1 MARRSEDWNV
11 GLAKDL
17 RNPAFAR
24 EFLLAAI
31 DEGVDLQ
38 LALGK
43 VIRAM
48 GVKEFAARVRMA
60 SPNVLRAINPRHSP
74 TQDTINRLLKP
85 FKLRWS
91 LAPLRGRR
99 DPTPRKQTHASAEA
113 GTRVPGRSFR
123 GEPPMCC
130 AYARASN
137 KYNTKRGIASRRR
150 VELRRSAAFVPR

>member
-17 RNPAFAR
+17 RDAAFAR

-60 SPNVLRAINPRHSP
+60 SPNVLRAINPRHNP
-74 TQDTINRLLKP
+74 TQETLNRLLKP
-85 FKLRWS
+85 FKLRLS
-91 LAPLRGRR
+91 LAPLPGKTRR
-99 DPTPRKQTHASAEA
+99 
-113 GTRVPGRSFR
+113 
-123 GEPPMCC
+123 
-130 AYARASN
+130 N
-137 KYNTKRGIASRRR
+137 
-150 VELRRSAAFVPR
+150 AA